1 MELLEAVLSR
11 TSKRDFMDK
20 PVPKELIVQILSA
33 SLRAPSW
40 ANSQPWE
47 IAVSTGKTSEFIK
60 NSLYELAKNNTPIN
74 PDYPFS
80 ISRRLANA
88 NLSSTPINSDYPVPN
103 TWPEKQEANMFE
115 TGKHRFEQ
123 LGIGR
128 EDAEKRREFAL
139 ANYKFFNSQTAI
151 FIYLEESLGVW
162 SILDCGMLIQNI
174 LLAVHDSGLG
184 ACPQAYLVAYP
195 DILRQAFGLPANK
208 KFILGISIGYYKT
221 DSKINDI
228 KTFRNDFEDIVKFYD

>member
-1 MELLEAVLSR
+1 MELFDALLSR
-11 TSKRDFMDK
+11 ASKRDLLDK
-20 PVPKELIVQILSA
+20 PVSKELINKILFA

-60 NSLYELAKNNTPIN
+60 NSLYGLAKNGDAIN
-74 PDYPFS
+74 PDFPFPDS
-80 ISRRLANA
+80 
-88 NLSSTPINSDYPVPN
+88 
-103 TWPEKQEANMFE
+103 WPKKQESNMFE
-115 TGKHRFEQ
+115 TGKQRFEHI
-123 LGIGR
+123 GIER
-128 EDAEKRREFAL
+128 DDTKKRKEFSL

-151 FIYLEESLGVW
+151 FIYIEESLGLW

-174 LLAVHDSGLG
+174 LLAAHDSGIG

-195 DILRQAFGLPANK
+195 DVLRQAFGLAENK

-221 DSKINDI
+221 ESKINSI
-228 KTFRNDFEDIVKFYD
+228 KTFRNDFGEVVKFYD